1 MACLNHIRNI
11 LFDLDG
17 TLVDSGETILAS
29 VLHALGRLDID
40 PDSGPDVESLIGVP
54 LLDIFVGEY
63 GMPDGQAHRAIDIYR
78 DHYEQ
83 LNQAGTKVYDGVRE
97 GLHHLQKHGYGLYIA
112 TVKPTS
118 IAEKVLQDLDLRQH
132 FSGVAGASMGPERR
146 GKAGIITHALGKFDL
161 DAGRS
166 MMVGDRDQDV
176 NGARHNGLV
185 SVAVTYGFGQSEEL
199 LGAAPDHTVDGFAE
213 IVSLVL
219 ETG

>member
-1 MACLNHIRNI
+1 MDCLKHIRNI

-17 TLVDSGETILAS
+17 TLVDSGQTILTS
-29 VLHALGRLDID
+29 VLHALERLDID
-40 PDSGPDVESLIGVP
+40 PDSGPGVESLIGVP

-63 GMPDGQAHRAIDIYR
+63 GMPQKQAQRAIDIYR

-83 LNQAGTKVYDGVRE
+83 LNQAGTTVYGGVRE
-97 GLHHLQKHGYGLYIA
+97 GLSHLQNHGYDLYIA

-146 GKAGIITHALGKFDL
+146 GKTGIITHALDKFGL

-185 SVAVTYGFGQSEEL
+185 SVAVTYGFGHAEEL
-199 LGAAPDHTVDGFAE
+199 AGAAPDHTVDGFTE
-213 IVSLVL
+213 IVSLLL
-219 ETG
+219 EAR